1 MRRVTQEGKRFRY
14 PQQRYGIFSA
24 TCIRFPKLSCTFVL
38 PFIELLD
45 YEPEYSGRDS
55 IWIHPHQPCPA
66 TADYGFPALQRT
78 SVPCLLKINSG
89 SSINPF
95 RYLIIIHDPSQW
107 LCAKSSAKS
116 NTKHPICFCI
126 VNVGTARCITALSPP
141 PPLQT
146 PYGISNPVWNR
157 HIKS

>member
-24 TCIRFPKLSCTFVL
+24 ACIRFPKLSCTFVL

-66 TADYGFPALQRT
+66 TADYVPALQRT

-89 SSINPF
+89 SISIHSVS
-95 RYLIIIHDPSQW
+95 YIIHNPSQW